1 MRELGQRD
9 NAEIRCNAKTLEV
22 LYDAASRR
30 ATGVAYLDLTDP
42 DHPRRVEQLAE
53 TVIISCGAVQTSRL
67 LLLSGPPEGLGN
79 SSGQLGRNAM
89 FHLFGLGMRTVLG
102 EAFQGRLHGE
112 WGLADTLSE
121 KSGTPTAT
129 TATPPT
135 GSTSRV
141 IAFLGL
147 IGMLSMFVGIGF
159 YLLWALFNGK
169 QDLAHQLDIAGHYL
183 LYGSALFAP
192 YAFNQ
197 IKSVFS

>member
-1 MRELGQRD
+1 MVRFLRSRAMRALAALVGLGCWQAVLSQPTNAPPATEARD
-9 NAEIRCNAKTLEV
+9 MLGW
-22 LYDAASRR
+22 LPAA
-30 ATGVAYLDLTDP
+30 
-42 DHPRRVEQLAE
+42 
-53 TVIISCGAVQTSRL
+53 TVIFVA
-67 LLLSGPPEGLGN
+67 
-79 SSGQLGRNAM
+79 
-89 FHLFGLGMRTVLG
+89 LFFVLG
-102 EAFQGRLHGE
+102 VFSTVRALKRDQN

>member
-1 MRELGQRD
+1 M
-9 NAEIRCNAKTLEV
+9 
-22 LYDAASRR
+22 
-30 ATGVAYLDLTDP
+30 
-42 DHPRRVEQLAE
+42 
-53 TVIISCGAVQTSRL
+53 
-67 LLLSGPPEGLGN
+67 
-79 SSGQLGRNAM
+79 
-89 FHLFGLGMRTVLG
+89 
-102 EAFQGRLHGE
+102 
-112 WGLADTLSE
+112 
-121 KSGTPTAT
+121 
-129 TATPPT
+129 
-135 GSTSRV
+135 